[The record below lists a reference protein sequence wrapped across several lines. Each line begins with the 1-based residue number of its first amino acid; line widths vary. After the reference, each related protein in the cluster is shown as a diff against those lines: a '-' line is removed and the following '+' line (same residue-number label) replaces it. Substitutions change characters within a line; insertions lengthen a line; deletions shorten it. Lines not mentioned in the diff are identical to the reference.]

1 MLQQKITMT
10 IIKSHI
16 KNIICGK
23 KVPIQKLIYFIS
35 LIALYRYMLYSN
47 NIVRIYFVGIMKIY
61 ISKLLATII
70 LTLVVM
76 GGSVSNA
83 KDLKIVT
90 SIKPI
95 HSLVS
100 RVMGNTGAPELLVQ
114 GGVTPHI
121 FRMKPS
127 DFRKVANADVLF
139 YVSPKFETFLKSTA
153 KNSSLNAIAF
163 ATQEDIKLHPYRT
176 SKIWFSEG
184 ESHDE
189 HMHSEVDLHIWL
201 DPSNTRRIVNIIEET
216 LSQLDPE
223 NTLTYVK
230 NANLLINELYEQEEL
245 IRELLRPLRDSAMIV
260 YHDAFQYY
268 EKAFSLRSFG
278 AIQLNTDETPSVKHL
293 TALKKIAAERNVTCV
308 LAIPG
313 THPRIAMAVMGDT
326 TAGYGVVDHLG
337 QYLEPGPDSYFQLMF
352 EITQSILDC
361 QEKDEAF
368 MFGAN

>member
-1 MLQQKITMT
+1 M
-10 IIKSHI
+10 IK
-16 KNIICGK
+16 
-23 KVPIQKLIYFIS
+23 KLLKSVVAF
-35 LIALYRYMLYSN
+35 M
-47 NIVRIYFVGIMKIY
+47 GIMAMSYSI
-61 ISKLLATII
+61 
-70 LTLVVM
+70 
-76 GGSVSNA
+76 GNA
-83 KDLKIVT
+83 KELKVVT

-100 RVMGNTGAPELLVQ
+100 RVMGDLGEPELLVK

-139 YVSPKFETFLKSTA
+139 YISPKFETFLKSTSLA
-153 KNSSLNAIAF
+153 ESDTLNAIAF
-163 ATQEDIKLHPYRT
+163 AEQDGIILHPFRD

-184 ESHDE
+184 EEDE
-189 HMHSEVDLHIWL
+189 EHKHSDMDLHIWL
-201 DPSNTRRIVNIIEET
+201 DPANTRRIVNIIEET
-216 LSQLDPE
+216 LSKLDPE
-223 NTLTYVK
+223 NTIAYMK
-230 NANLLINELYEQEEL
+230 NAKALINGLYEQEEL

-278 AIQLNTDETPSVKHL
+278 AIQLKSDETPSVKHL
-293 TALKKIAAERNVTCV
+293 TALKKIAADRNVTCV
-308 LAIPG
+308 LGIPG

-337 QYLEPGPDSYFQLMF
+337 QYLEPGPESYFQLMF

-361 QEKDEAF
+361 QEKEEAA

>member
-1 MLQQKITMT
+1 MIHRLVQT
-10 IIKSHI
+10 
-16 KNIICGK
+16 
-23 KVPIQKLIYFIS
+23 V
-35 LIALYRYMLYSN
+35 
-47 NIVRIYFVGIMKIY
+47 
-61 ISKLLATII
+61 ATIASII
-70 LTLVVM
+70 LMLS
-76 GGSVSNA
+76 SVSYA
-83 KDLKIVT
+83 KELNVVT

-100 RVMGNTGAPELLVQ
+100 RVMGDLGKPELLVQ

-127 DFRKVANADVLF
+127 DFRKIANADVLF
-139 YVSPKFETFLKSTA
+139 YISPKFETFLRSTSLA
-153 KNSSLNAIAF
+153 ESSTLNAIAF
-163 ATQEDIKLHPYRT
+163 AEQQDIKLHPFRD

-184 ESHDE
+184 GPDE
-189 HMHSEVDLHIWL
+189 EHQHSDMDLHIWL
-201 DPSNTRRIVNIIEET
+201 DPSNTRRIVNIIKET
-216 LSQLDPE
+216 LSELDPA
-223 NTLTYVK
+223 NSINYVK
-230 NANLLINELYEQEEL
+230 NANVLIKELYDQEEL

-278 AIQLNTDETPSVKHL
+278 AIQLKSDETPSIKHL
-293 TALKKIAAERNVTCV
+293 AALKKIAAERNVTCV

-326 TAGYGVVDHLG
+326 SAGYGVVDHLG
-337 QYLEPGPDSYFQLMF
+337 QYLEPGPESYFQLMF

-361 QEKDEAF
+361 QEKEEAI

>member
-1 MLQQKITMT
+1 M
-10 IIKSHI
+10 IK
-16 KNIICGK
+16 
-23 KVPIQKLIYFIS
+23 KLLKSVVAI
-35 LIALYRYMLYSN
+35 
-47 NIVRIYFVGIMKIY
+47 VGIMMMSYSI
-61 ISKLLATII
+61 
-70 LTLVVM
+70 
-76 GGSVSNA
+76 GNA
-83 KDLKIVT
+83 KELKVVT

-100 RVMGNTGAPELLVQ
+100 RVMGDLGKPELLVQ

-139 YVSPKFETFLKSTA
+139 YVSPKFETFLKSVSVSDSDT
-153 KNSSLNAIAF
+153 LNAIAF
-163 ATQEDIKLHPYRT
+163 AEQDGIILHPFRD

-184 ESHDE
+184 EVDE
-189 HMHSEVDLHIWL
+189 EHKHSDMDLHIWL
-201 DPSNTRRIVNIIEET
+201 DPSNTRRIVNIIKET
-216 LSQLDPE
+216 LSELDPE
-223 NTLTYVK
+223 NTITYVK
-230 NANLLINELYEQEEL
+230 NAQALITGLYEQEEL

-278 AIQLNTDETPSVKHL
+278 AIQLKSDETPSVKHL
-293 TALKKIAAERNVTCV
+293 AALKKIAADRNVTCV
-308 LAIPG
+308 LGIPG

-337 QYLEPGPDSYFQLMF
+337 QYLEPGPESYFQLMF
-352 EITQSILDC
+352 EITQSIVDC
-361 QEKDEAF
+361 QEKEEAA

>member
-1 MLQQKITMT
+1 MT
-10 IIKSHI
+10 IKIFKSFVI
-16 KNIICGK
+16 
-23 KVPIQKLIYFIS
+23 
-35 LIALYRYMLYSN
+35 MLLC
-47 NIVRIYFVGIMKIY
+47 V
-61 ISKLLATII
+61 
-70 LTLVVM
+70 
-76 GGSVSNA
+76 SVFGNVSGNA
-83 KDLKIVT
+83 KELKVVT

-100 RVMGNTGAPELLVQ
+100 RVMGNLGEPELLVQ
-114 GGVTPHI
+114 GGLTPHI

-139 YVSPKFETFLKSTA
+139 YISPRFETFLKSLSATKSA
-153 KNSSLNAIAF
+153 SLNAIAF
-163 ATQEDIKLHPYRT
+163 AEQEDIKLYPFRT

-184 ESHDE
+184 APNDE
-189 HMHSEVDLHIWL
+189 HLHSNMDLHIWL
-201 DPSNTRRIVNIIEET
+201 DPANTRRIVDIIEET
-216 LSQLDPE
+216 LSKLDPL
-223 NTLTYVK
+223 NTITYVR
-230 NANLLINELYEQEEL
+230 NAKLLIKELYEQEEL
-245 IRELLRPLRDSAMIV
+245 IRELLRPLRDSSMIV

-278 AIQLNTDETPSVKHL
+278 AIQLKSDETPSVKHL
-293 TALKKIAAERNVTCV
+293 KALKKIAAERNVTCV

-337 QYLEPGPDSYFQLMF
+337 QYLEPGPESYFQLMF